1 LKGRGRGRWER
12 RAGWWVWERG
22 SVVELTA
29 DFGAG
34 DWGVAGKEKG
44 LGWKRLVLDE
54 QCERG
59 YRDHEE
65 VVVVD
70 VRPWKGVQ

>member
-1 LKGRGRGRWER
+1 MGLKGRGRWER

-22 SVVELTA
+22 SVCELT
-29 DFGAG
+29 G
-34 DWGVAGKEKG
+34 DKEG
-44 LGWKRLVLDE
+44 IGWKRLVLDE
-54 QCERG
+54 DAEMG
-59 YRDHEE
+59 YRDEEE